1 MPNSINVHPG
11 LLAASAAVTATQAQ
25 TVLSAHNTAATS
37 VDAALSGWVGN
48 SHAALV
54 ATAQRWAEKSTDL
67 NLRIYQ
73 HSEALRISGL
83 TFTELDS
90 GHASRLSGIHPPEPE

>member
-1 MPNSINVHPG
+1 MSSPHDSVLDALLYPFAEG
-11 LLAASAAVTATQAQ
+11 LLHWPQAAP
-25 TVLSAHNTAATS
+25 VLFLRGREG
-37 VDAALSGWVGN
+37 AALHGLP
-48 SHAALV
+48 HAALV
-54 ATAQRWAEKSTDL
+54 ATAQRWAETSTDL

>member
-37 VDAALSGWVGN
+37 VDTALSGWVGN

-54 ATAQRWAEKSTDL
+54 ATAQRPRLSTDL